1 MGERE
6 GVRGEGGGRLGNVN
20 FHFLHPLDGAYA
32 REEVVAVEEEEVEDD
47 EDVKGKGMQK
57 GSQ

>member
-1 MGERE
+1 M
-6 GVRGEGGGRLGNVN
+6 RGEGGRLGNVN

-32 REEVVAVEEEEVEDD
+32 REEVVAVEEEEVEEDD